1 MTFRFINIVCVS
13 EINYEFS
20 LECMYDVNVLHIEL
34 LNFKVVGFYDV
45 LKIMV
50 PTYIIKHWKLFF
62 IYKRKKTIS
71 NYYS

>member
-34 LNFKVVGFYDV
+34 LNFKVVGF
-45 LKIMV
+45 IM
-50 PTYIIKHWKLFF
+50 
-62 IYKRKKTIS
+62 S
-71 NYYS
+71 